1 LEKFKSQSG
10 ERTQM
15 LDKMQ
20 SMEDEVRTNPDDYT
34 NLFSLAG
41 IYLQLQQTNRAN
53 ALFAQ
58 AISRPHVPMEVLRGV
73 ANFFAQTA
81 QFAELEKALKK
92 LTDTEPNAPETW
104 YDLSRLE
111 VLLGK
116 KDEAIQDL
124 RTSVN
129 LSDQR
134 LKTSAKALDIR
145 AAARSE
151 AGFNPIRGSP
161 EFQKLVSP

>member
-1 LEKFKSQSG
+1 
-10 ERTQM
+10 
-15 LDKMQ
+15 
-20 SMEDEVRTNPDDYT
+20 
-34 NLFSLAG
+34 
-41 IYLQLQQTNRAN
+41 
-53 ALFAQ
+53 
-58 AISRPHVPMEVLRGV
+58 
-73 ANFFAQTA
+73 
-81 QFAELEKALKK
+81 KK

-104 YDLSRLE
+104 YDLARLE

-134 LKTSAKALDIR
+134 LKTNAKALDIR